1 MEKLI
6 KLLDEYDHKKT
17 EDLERWKQRV
27 DNQKLWIISKQFWF
41 IERLVRKD
49 KIDKRK
55 IDTRLVRN
63 VESHYD
69 EDWYWVE
76 NSYEDYSNTNTL
88 IMLLSIS
95 DTPIEDL
102 ILYLK

>member
-41 IERLVRKD
+41 IERLIKNGKYYDR
-49 KIDKRK
+49 
-55 IDTRLVRN
+55 RLEVIHLNWNQMDCR
-63 VESHYD
+63 
-69 EDWYWVE
+69 VE
-76 NSYEDYSNTNTL
+76 NLKVT
-88 IMLLSIS
+88 
-95 DTPIEDL
+95 TPSERWFN
-102 ILYLK
+102 YHKNKREKNK

>member
-6 KLLDEYDHKKT
+6 NLLDEYDHKKT

-41 IERLVRKD
+41 ISRLVNKD
-49 KIDKRK
+49 KINREEIK
-55 IDTRLVRN
+55 
-63 VESHYD
+63 
-69 EDWYWVE
+69 
-76 NSYEDYSNTNTL
+76 YSNLYIPLTENFNKDERL

-95 DTPIEDL
+95 DTPIKDL

>member
-41 IERLVRKD
+41 IERLVEKD
-49 KIDKRK
+49 KLD
-55 IDTRLVRN
+55 LGMVREKLWIPCC
-63 VESHYD
+63 V
-69 EDWYWVE
+69 WYGSWRIIAVKDVA
-76 NSYEDYSNTNTL
+76 NYKQVL
-88 IMLLSIS
+88 MLLSIS
-95 DTPIEDL
+95 DTPIDDL
-102 ILYLK
+102 VLYLK

>member
-41 IERLVRKD
+41 IYWLVKQD
-49 KIDKRK
+49 KIDIEK
-55 IDTRLVRN
+55 I
-63 VESHYD
+63 
-69 EDWYWVE
+69 E
-76 NSYEDYSNTNTL
+76 NSEYYL
-88 IMLLSIS
+88 IDWFYYNERKKFWIEWLDDVEKILLMLLSIS
-95 DTPIEDL
+95 DTPIDDL